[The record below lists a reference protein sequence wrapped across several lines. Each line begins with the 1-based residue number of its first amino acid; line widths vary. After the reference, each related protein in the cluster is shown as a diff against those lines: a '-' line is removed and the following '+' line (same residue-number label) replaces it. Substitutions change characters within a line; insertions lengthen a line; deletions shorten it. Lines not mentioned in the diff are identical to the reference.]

1 MSEKLTIADSKKA
14 FHKAFPYV
22 IPPIYRRVADE
33 LLVEL
38 HLLSHQRD
46 FKPGKIFAVG
56 LQNVFKSFTRG
67 YRPEKHLPALFKA
80 ICESNGFDPEKLI
93 SDSSNTLELV
103 KDKKAKEIEDWL
115 KNSGEG
121 APGKLKEEI
130 KTFLKGH
137 NYYNR
142 LISIGIY
149 TLLSEASATETEK
162 GEIINTIKETCNSY
176 GFSANRVERDLK
188 QYSSN
193 IEKISQ
199 ALELMKEAVQ
209 RERTK
214 NKPMEKTVS
223 VEMKEVTN

>member
-46 FKPGKIFAVG
+46 FKPGTIFAVG

-67 YRPEKHLPALFKA
+67 YRPENHLPALFKA
-80 ICESNGFDPEKLI
+80 ICESNGFDSEKLI
-93 SDSSNTLELV
+93 SDSTKTLELI
-103 KDKKAKEIEDWL
+103 KDKKTNEIEDWL
-115 KNSGEG
+115 KNSGDG

-130 KTFLKGH
+130 KTFSKG
-137 NYYNR
+137 NSYYNR

-149 TLLSEASATETEK
+149 TLLSESSATENER
-162 GEIINTIKETCNSY
+162 EELINTIKETCNNY

-193 IEKISQ
+193 IKKISQ
-199 ALELMKEAVQ
+199 ALELMQEAVQ

-214 NKPMEKTVS
+214 NKPIEKAVS